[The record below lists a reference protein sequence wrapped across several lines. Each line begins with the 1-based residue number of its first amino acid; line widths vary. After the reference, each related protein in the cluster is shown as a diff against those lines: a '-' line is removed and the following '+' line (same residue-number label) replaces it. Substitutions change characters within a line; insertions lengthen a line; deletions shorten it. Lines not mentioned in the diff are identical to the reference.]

1 MKYLLGTAHV
11 INVKNKWV
19 VYIVFLENFPE
30 TRLRKCNFI
39 LYNYL
44 PGTEHISRYHH
55 CSPGIVP
62 PVSPSCKGIHQR
74 GGLLERWKLARELKC
89 DYIEI
94 PSDFIKN
101 KTEIECTGKRL
112 GEFLTKEDI
121 TILYERDSNLSPEI
135 KYILHTEPSLP
146 RNDGYGISHQAPLE
160 WHSNEWVQRL
170 TDMIIS
176 LSQFFGL
183 PASAIEI
190 HPGDKRNSF
199 QNVMTS
205 IESLLSKYKSKMD
218 SEPLILLENRT
229 GQFISNGKEI
239 KLFWDYL
246 IKEYPHIK
254 NKMGVVLDIQQL
266 YTSTKKHFLEELKEI
281 PLESIKGF
289 HIHTKHRKPKLSDE
303 IPWKKVFEIISKIN
317 HDVII
322 NPEIHHKNR
331 IKDTIQFCKN
341 ML

>member
-1 MKYLLGTAHV
+1 MQNISYVLP
-11 INVKNKWV
+11 NV
-19 VYIVFLENFPE
+19 
-30 TRLRKCNFI
+30 T
-39 LYNYL
+39 
-44 PGTEHISRYHH
+44 
-55 CSPGIVP
+55 GIP
-62 PVSPSCKGIHQR
+62 QR
-74 GGLLERWKLARELKC
+74 GGLLGRWELAKELKC

-94 PSDFIKN
+94 PADFIKN
-101 KTEIECTGKRL
+101 KTEIERTGKRL
-112 GEFLTKEDI
+112 GKFLTMEDI
-121 TILYERDSNLSPEI
+121 AKLYKKNSNLSPEI

-160 WHSNEWVQRL
+160 WHNDEWVTRL

-183 PASAIEI
+183 PARAIEI

-199 QNVMTS
+199 QNIITS
-205 IESLLSKYKSKMD
+205 IEFLLSQYKSKME

-229 GQFISNGKEI
+229 GQFISTGKEI

-246 IKEYPHIK
+246 TREYPHMED
-254 NKMGVVLDIQQL
+254 KMGVVLDVQQL

-289 HIHTKHRKPKLSDE
+289 HIHSKHRMPKLSDE
-303 IPWKKVFEIISKIN
+303 IPWRKVFEVISSIN
-317 HDVII
+317 HDFII
-322 NPEIHHKNR
+322 NPEIHHKNK
-331 IKDTIQFCKN
+331 IKETIQFCEN